1 MLGNQQSPGV
11 ILNNRVVTGHHVTPL
26 LVGKTEVHHV
36 YRKFRTCL
44 ERGERHPPA
53 SRLRCALSAE
63 PQRTVDS
70 ASWIQLEQD
79 SRLSVQSR
87 APVAEN
93 TVIAQGW

>member
-11 ILNNRVVTGHHVTPL
+11 ILNNRVVTGHHVTPP
-26 LVGKTEVHHV
+26 LVGKTEVYHV
-36 YRKFRTCL
+36 YQKFRTCL